1 MGPIIL
7 LRFEKAQLRRVRRKT
22 RYGGDDE
29 GSWVGNEVAYV
40 EEGRNAPV
48 GRNGNVVR
56 VGVDLPTD
64 TEGTGG
70 ARVVF
75 ARLLYRVTFGA

>member
-7 LRFEKAQLRRVRRKT
+7 LRFEKARLRRVRRET
-22 RYGGDDE
+22 RFCGDDE
-29 GSWVGNEVAYV
+29 GSWIGNEVTYV
-40 EEGRNAPV
+40 EGGRNAPI
-48 GRNGNVVR
+48 GLDGDFVR

-70 ARVVF
+70 ARVEFV
-75 ARLLYRVTFGA
+75 RLLCHISFGS